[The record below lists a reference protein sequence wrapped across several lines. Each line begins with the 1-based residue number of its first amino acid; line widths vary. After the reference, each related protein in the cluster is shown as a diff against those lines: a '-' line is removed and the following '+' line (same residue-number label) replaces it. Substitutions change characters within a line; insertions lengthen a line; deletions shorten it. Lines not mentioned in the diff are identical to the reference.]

1 MRSSGCILLTPTR
14 VTLSGARPTAA
25 AAASILPPT
34 SVSASRTAAASPSL
48 SGAACM
54 MAHSGSDY
62 CNLSGTRL
70 DSSLPDMLSGCAVF
84 RTRRLLRLNLG
95 CGLKKIEGW
104 VNVDRSPACEPDAV
118 VNLEEFPWPFA
129 DDSAEE
135 VVLRHVLEHLGA
147 TPDIYQGIFRELYRV
162 CAPDARIRITVP
174 HPRHD
179 DFLSDPTHVRPVTP
193 QGLELFDRAKNREW
207 AAKGMPNSPLRL
219 YL

>member
-1 MRSSGCILLTPTR
+1 M
-14 VTLSGARPTAA
+14 
-25 AAASILPPT
+25 
-34 SVSASRTAAASPSL
+34 
-48 SGAACM
+48 
-54 MAHSGSDY
+54 
-62 CNLSGTRL
+62 
-70 DSSLPDMLSGCAVF
+70 
-84 RTRRLLRLNLG
+84 RLNLG

-147 TPDIYQGIFRELYRV
+147 TPDIYLGIFRELYRV

-207 AAKGMPNSPLRL
+207 AAKGMPNSPLGL
-219 YL
+219 YLDVDFAIESVNMRPDQPWRGDLDAGRIRPQDLALAMRRFNNVIKETEIVLRAVKPGRG